1 MNIIINNPSHA
12 ETFAILFQHMKT
24 FTEHVNIMFE
34 KHRMYIQALD
44 NSRISIFEVVFPS
57 EWFDLYEHKENIT
70 IGVNSNT
77 LYKILNTRD
86 RSQQIN
92 LVYNA
97 NTSDKL
103 NIHFTSESKTEFDK
117 HFEISLMDIDS
128 ELMDIPDMDYDAE
141 FIVGSTNFANI
152 INQLKLFG
160 DTLEIDCSEDKIML
174 YSSSLEQGKMFV
186 EMKIDDLSSFVIT
199 ENEKLKSS
207 FSLAQMH
214 NICLYNKV
222 AKEVEIKIKKDSPLK
237 IIYNLPDNE
246 NAKFIFY
253 LAPKIDDNDD
263 E

>member
-12 ETFAILFQHMKT
+12 EIFAILFQHMKT
-24 FTEHVNIMFE
+24 FTDHVNIMFE
-34 KHRMYIQALD
+34 KERMYIQALD
-44 NSRISIFEVVFPS
+44 SSRISIFEVVFPAD
-57 EWFDLYEHKENIT
+57 WFDQYEHSENIT

-86 RSQQIN
+86 KSQQIN
-92 LVYNA
+92 LVYNSA
-97 NTSDKL
+97 SSDTLK
-103 NIHFTSESKTEFDK
+103 IHFTSELKTEFDK
-117 HFEISLMDIDS
+117 HFEVSLMDIDS
-128 ELMDIPDMDYDAE
+128 ELLDIPDMEYDAE
-141 FIVGSTNFANI
+141 FIVGSANFANI

-199 ENEKLKSS
+199 ENEKLQSS

-222 AKEVEIKIKKDSPLK
+222 SKEVEIKIKKDSPLK
-237 IIYNLPDNE
+237 IIYNLLDNE

-263 E
+263 